1 MVRPVSTACLAATL
15 VGTLFATS
23 PTPGLA
29 QQAERKKGDGAL
41 DVAVTVET
49 IPGPPGMES
58 ADVAPFHPLYRSF
71 ERPPKLTEVPA
82 AQNYR
87 GKATLFFAL
96 KVDETGKV
104 VQAEVVDPP
113 LRGIVPTA
121 TEIATHWVLD
131 PARKDGKAVRTWA
144 AYVLDLVIDLERPV
158 FTSFSAV
165 PIGKNDAI
173 PVVLRESVG
182 EEGLLR
188 FPREPDDRE
197 PGVISIEDVDFL
209 PGLKKTPW
217 KLEPIRLKSRFSA
230 ILQVSPAGAVERI
243 IPTGTSF
250 EPFVLAWVRT
260 LAARWKITPAF
271 DGGTPQRAYMNL
283 DLVAEYEIARAK
295 ESAKRLLK
303 KNLKGSPAD

>member
-1 MVRPVSTACLAATL
+1 MVRIALTTRLATFLVVTL
-15 VGTLFATS
+15 VATT

-29 QQAERKKGDGAL
+29 QQTERKKGDGAL
-41 DVAVTVET
+41 DATVAVET
-49 IPGPPGMES
+49 IPGPARMEP
-58 ADVAPFHPLYRSF
+58 AEVVPVHPLHRSF
-71 ERPPKLTEVPA
+71 ERPPKLTELPA
-82 AQNYR
+82 AQDYR

-113 LRGIVPTA
+113 LRGIVPAA
-121 TEIATHWVLD
+121 TEIATHWLLD

-144 AYVLDLVIDLERPV
+144 AYSLDLVIELERPV

-165 PIGKNDAI
+165 PINKSDAI
-173 PVVLRESVG
+173 PLVLWESVG

-188 FPREPDDRE
+188 FPREPDDVE

-217 KLEPIRLKSRFSA
+217 KFEPIRLKSRFSA
-230 ILQVSPAGAVERI
+230 ILQVSPAGAVERV

-250 EPFVLAWVRT
+250 EPFVLVWIRT
-260 LAARWKITPAF
+260 LAARWKFTPAL
-271 DGGTPQRAYMNL
+271 DGETPQRAYMNL
-283 DLVAEYEIARAK
+283 DLVVEYEVTRAK

-303 KNLKGSPAD
+303 KNLKGSPAG